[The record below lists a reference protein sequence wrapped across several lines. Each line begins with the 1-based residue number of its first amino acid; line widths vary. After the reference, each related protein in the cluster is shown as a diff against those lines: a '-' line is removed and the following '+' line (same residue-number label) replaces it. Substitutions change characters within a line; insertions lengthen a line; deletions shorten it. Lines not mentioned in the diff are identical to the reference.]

1 MPHFATSALDTA
13 HTSPRSLGEW
23 VLSADPAQ
31 RLRLQRMLLA
41 GMVYAAFEVLRILA
55 ALGGLIDAR
64 HAAIQVSYDVL
75 GVSFFYLAIRRGWSQ
90 RLADPSMTLPQIVFA
105 LSSVVMSYGLFDVG
119 RGAAM
124 QLLCLIL
131 VFGMFQ
137 LRPAQILMLG
147 CLTVAMLVVMLC
159 GMYYVQTPGFDAVQE
174 AMNMA
179 LASVF
184 LPMLALVAKQV
195 SELRLKQIKQGA
207 ELAQTLARLKEL
219 ATRDALTGLTNRRHM
234 LTLMEDECKRLDRG
248 GTTFCVALLDI
259 DWFKKINDRFGHP
272 MGDEV
277 LKQLAALAP
286 QALRTAD
293 VMARWG
299 GEEFLILMPDTDLAG
314 ALQGLAR
321 LRAHLDTRW
330 GLRAEDDAWH
340 QATCSAGVTLY
351 RPGENL
357 AATLER
363 ADKALYAA
371 KSHGR
376 DQARS
381 A

>member
-1 MPHFATSALDTA
+1 MPHLATSALDTA
-13 HTSPRSLGEW
+13 HAAPRSLGEW
-23 VLSADPAQ
+23 VFSADPAQ
-31 RLRLQRMLLA
+31 RMRLQRMLL
-41 GMVYAAFEVLRILA
+41 GGLLYAAFEVLRILA
-55 ALGGLIDAR
+55 ALGGLIDAW
-64 HAAIQVSYDVL
+64 HTALQVSYDVL

-119 RGAAM
+119 RGAAL

-147 CLTVAMLVVMLC
+147 CLAVAMLVVMLC
-159 GMYYVQTPGFDAVQE
+159 AMYYARTPGFDAVQE

-179 LASVF
+179 LAAVF

-195 SELRLKQIKQGA
+195 SELRLKQIQQGA
-207 ELAQTLARLKEL
+207 DLAQTLARLKEL

-234 LTLMEDECKRLDRG
+234 LTLMEDECKRQGRG
-248 GTTFCVALLDI
+248 GAGFCVALLDI

-277 LKQLAALAP
+277 LRQLAALAP
-286 QALRTAD
+286 QALRTSD
-293 VMARWG
+293 VLARWG
-299 GEEFLILMPDTDLAG
+299 GEEFLVLMPDTDLEG

-321 LRAHLDTRW
+321 LRTHLDTRW
-330 GLRAEDDAWH
+330 GLQAEDGTWH
-340 QATCSAGVTLY
+340 QATCSAGVTQY

-357 AATLER
+357 TATLER

-376 DQARS
+376 HQARS

>member
-1 MPHFATSALDTA
+1 MPHLATSALDTA
-13 HTSPRSLGEW
+13 HAAPRSLGEW
-23 VLSADPAQ
+23 VFSADPTQ
-31 RLRLQRMLLA
+31 RLRLQRMLL
-41 GMVYAAFEVLRILA
+41 GGLLYAAFEVLRILA

-64 HAAIQVSYDVL
+64 HTALQVSYDVL
-75 GVSFFYLAIRRGWSQ
+75 GVSLFYLAIRRGWSQ
-90 RLADPSMTLPQIVFA
+90 HLADPSMTLPQIVFA

-119 RGAAM
+119 RGAAL

-147 CLTVAMLVVMLC
+147 CLAVAMLAVML
-159 GMYYVQTPGFDAVQE
+159 GAMYYAQTPGFDPVQE

-179 LASVF
+179 LAAVF

-195 SELRLKQIKQGA
+195 SELRLKQIQQGA
-207 ELAQTLARLKEL
+207 DLAQTLARLKEL

-234 LTLMEDECKRLDRG
+234 LTLMEDECKRQGRNG
-248 GTTFCVALLDI
+248 AGFCVALLDV

-277 LKQLAALAP
+277 LRQLAALAP
-286 QALRTAD
+286 QALRTSD

-299 GEEFLILMPDTDLAG
+299 GEEFLILMPDTDLEG
-314 ALQGLAR
+314 ALLGLAR

-330 GLRAEDDAWH
+330 GLQAADGSWH

-357 AATLER
+357 TATLER

-371 KSHGR
+371 KSNGR